1 MKKAISVLMIAACM
15 LCMATACE
23 KKDKK
28 ENDTSAA
35 QATETDCTA
44 AELVTTEP
52 EGEITISEMIDQRI
66 KEEGKITLYRM
77 RIAESNS
84 PVEITED
91 LKVKIIS
98 YDGEKLKGYDN
109 PDDFLMELPLRAAL
123 LLVLSGAVGNIIDRV
138 CRGYVVDFFE
148 FTFFD
153 WPVFNVADIYVV
165 AGVILMVLLIVF
177 VLKDEDL
184 DLKKKK
190 DE

>member
-1 MKKAISVLMIAACM
+1 MQKSSERVIEYDTDFDNDTADFIRPGNKALGIGKPEADSQHDGGGRLSGFDVCGKQRGCLRDALRAEVADSLIYFYRTLPKKKA
-15 LCMATACE
+15 
-23 KKDKK
+23 
-28 ENDTSAA
+28 
-35 QATETDCTA
+35 
-44 AELVTTEP
+44 
-52 EGEITISEMIDQRI
+52 
-66 KEEGKITLYRM
+66 Y
-77 RIAESNS
+77 
-84 PVEITED
+84 
-91 LKVKIIS
+91 
-98 YDGEKLKGYDN
+98 
-109 PDDFLMELPLRAAL
+109 LPLRAAL

>member
-1 MKKAISVLMIAACM
+1 MQKSSERVIEYDTDFDNDTADFIRPGDKALGIRKPEADSQHDGGGRLSGFDVVENRGVAFGMLSGQRWLILVLTGVIAGALIYFYRTLPKKKA
-15 LCMATACE
+15 
-23 KKDKK
+23 
-28 ENDTSAA
+28 
-35 QATETDCTA
+35 
-44 AELVTTEP
+44 
-52 EGEITISEMIDQRI
+52 
-66 KEEGKITLYRM
+66 Y
-77 RIAESNS
+77 
-84 PVEITED
+84 
-91 LKVKIIS
+91 
-98 YDGEKLKGYDN
+98 
-109 PDDFLMELPLRAAL
+109 LPLRAAL

>member
-1 MKKAISVLMIAACM
+1 MQKSSERVIEYDTDFDNDTADFIRPGNKALGIGKPEADSQHDGGGRLSGFDVCGKQRGCLRDALRAEVLTGVIAGALIYFYRTLPKKKA
-15 LCMATACE
+15 
-23 KKDKK
+23 
-28 ENDTSAA
+28 
-35 QATETDCTA
+35 
-44 AELVTTEP
+44 
-52 EGEITISEMIDQRI
+52 
-66 KEEGKITLYRM
+66 Y
-77 RIAESNS
+77 
-84 PVEITED
+84 
-91 LKVKIIS
+91 
-98 YDGEKLKGYDN
+98 
-109 PDDFLMELPLRAAL
+109 LPLRAAL

>member
-1 MKKAISVLMIAACM
+1 MVYANNKGRC
-15 LCMATACE
+15 
-23 KKDKK
+23 
-28 ENDTSAA
+28 
-35 QATETDCTA
+35 
-44 AELVTTEP
+44 
-52 EGEITISEMIDQRI
+52 
-66 KEEGKITLYRM
+66 
-77 RIAESNS
+77 
-84 PVEITED
+84 D
-91 LKVKIIS
+91 LI
-98 YDGEKLKGYDN
+98 
-109 PDDFLMELPLRAAL
+109 
-123 LLVLSGAVGNIIDRV
+123 LSGCCQDNLLCAVGNIIDRV